1 MLNFILI
8 FKIEF
13 KNIITTNNDKNVI
26 DNDNKNSNG
35 VVNIVKKIKIEK
47 DILLKIQEMQIEF

>member
-13 KNIITTNNDKNVI
+13 KNIITTNNDKNII
-26 DNDNKNSNG
+26 DNDNKNPNG
-35 VVNIVKKIKIEK
+35 VVNILKK
-47 DILLKIQEMQIEF
+47 